1 MALFDKRYT
10 TFYWSASVN
19 MPLSCTIFQFDVE
32 QYRDLEVWV
41 RGHSKSFKLVPFKSF
56 DAVSYSP
63 SIVTILHHFRDK
75 ARYWSKIV
83 IFFHTPLHL
92 TPPLGWFS
100 SDYCHPVWHRK
111 TRLAGLPGG
120 KNNLGYV

>member
-1 MALFDKRYT
+1 MALFDKPYT

-19 MPLSCTIFQFDVE
+19 IPLSCTIFQLFDVE

-56 DAVSYSP
+56 GAVSYSP

-83 IFFHTPLHL
+83 IFF
-92 TPPLGWFS
+92 S
-100 SDYCHPVWHRK
+100 YPVAFDTAIRMVLVGLLPSC
-111 TRLAGLPGG
+111 LAQKNYTGG
-120 KNNLGYV
+120 ATWW